1 MKKIFG
7 ELNISYK
14 VIILSAIIIGVIVGL
29 LTSSLPLTIH
39 GIIYSFP
46 RHLISLILILSTAII
61 YPLAIFNNKKIKY
74 TGLAISITSII
85 VFSIIA
91 FSTNPYYETVLKC
104 STESFYYD
112 DTYKIYLEDEKY
124 GKINVEFNEELNTYC
139 MNVEFHTTGETKL
152 VIDDQKGNVNKYD
165 LTISKNTFDLDIPEE
180 EKSEEMNNT
189 KIIIN
194 NNSYDIELENNETTN
209 ELLKKLP
216 LEISMKELNGN
227 EYYSYLDFNLKN
239 NEEKVKNINA
249 GDVMLYGDNCIV
261 IFYKSFT
268 TTYNYTRIGHINNI
282 DNLKEDLEK
291 GKVIFK

>member
-1 MKKIFG
+1 
-7 ELNISYK
+7 
-14 VIILSAIIIGVIVGL
+14 
-29 LTSSLPLTIH
+29 
-39 GIIYSFP
+39 
-46 RHLISLILILSTAII
+46 
-61 YPLAIFNNKKIKY
+61 
-74 TGLAISITSII
+74 
-85 VFSIIA
+85 
-91 FSTNPYYETVLKC
+91 
-104 STESFYYD
+104 
-112 DTYKIYLEDEKY
+112 
-124 GKINVEFNEELNTYC
+124 
-139 MNVEFHTTGETKL
+139 
-152 VIDDQKGNVNKYD
+152 
-165 LTISKNTFDLDIPEE
+165 
-180 EKSEEMNNT
+180 MNNT

-209 ELLKKLP
+209 ELLKKMP

>member
-1 MKKIFG
+1 
-7 ELNISYK
+7 
-14 VIILSAIIIGVIVGL
+14 
-29 LTSSLPLTIH
+29 
-39 GIIYSFP
+39 
-46 RHLISLILILSTAII
+46 
-61 YPLAIFNNKKIKY
+61 
-74 TGLAISITSII
+74 
-85 VFSIIA
+85 
-91 FSTNPYYETVLKC
+91 
-104 STESFYYD
+104 
-112 DTYKIYLEDEKY
+112 
-124 GKINVEFNEELNTYC
+124 
-139 MNVEFHTTGETKL
+139 
-152 VIDDQKGNVNKYD
+152 
-165 LTISKNTFDLDIPEE
+165 
-180 EKSEEMNNT
+180 MNNT